1 MNLVNIR
8 INVDLNVD
16 SGPNATGDYP
26 QLFMY
31 KKRATKNFIKD
42 IVANKQ
48 SKGGCPTGY
57 TTIAQDLNLGTH
69 TTTSDPLRLCIS
81 KKTANILHI
90 DTAFVYKDN
99 NLYIF
104 RGNNFYKMSNK
115 VVNKTIKKLDGY
127 PKSISTKW
135 SRQTTTGDSVA
146 SCGVL
151 TTENKCKAADNC
163 LWDMLVNHVRN

>member
-1 MNLVNIR
+1 MNSVNIR
-8 INVDLNVD
+8 ELKTLVNLGLVH
-16 SGPNATGDYP
+16 GDYP

-31 KKRATKNFIKD
+31 KKRATNFIKD

-48 SKGGCPTGY
+48 SKGGCQWLYYVPKDLER
-57 TTIAQDLNLGTH
+57 TT

-81 KKTANILHI
+81 KKTANILHA

-104 RGNNFYKMSNK
+104 KRNFYKMSNK
-115 VVNKTIKKLDGY
+115 VVNKTIKESDIQNQFQL
-127 PKSISTKW
+127 ST
-135 SRQTTTGDSVA
+135 SNNYRRFSFLI
-146 SCGVL
+146 VL

-163 LWDMLVNHVRN
+163 LLGQW